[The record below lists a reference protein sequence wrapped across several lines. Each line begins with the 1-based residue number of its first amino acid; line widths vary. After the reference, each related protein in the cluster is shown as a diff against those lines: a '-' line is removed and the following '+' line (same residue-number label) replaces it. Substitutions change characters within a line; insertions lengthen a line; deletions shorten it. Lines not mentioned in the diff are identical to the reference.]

1 MKAKQKQLNSEPYSA
16 GLPGNFESRKA
27 TGHAMPQ
34 RNPREKSIL
43 ESHRKVSKNFVDYKP
58 YQIDL
63 KMRKLNDR
71 MREDESVR
79 LSSANF
85 YKISSAN
92 SDSFLVNTNNVSNSK
107 QRQMED
113 GS

>member
-1 MKAKQKQLNSEPYSA
+1 MSGEPYSA
-16 GLPGNFESRKA
+16 GLPSNFESRRV
-27 TGHAMPQ
+27 TGHGMPQ

-63 KMRKLNDR
+63 KIRKLNDR

-85 YKISSAN
+85 HKISSAN
-92 SDSFLVNTNNVSNSK
+92 SDSFLVNNTNNSNSK
-107 QRQMED
+107 QR
-113 GS
+113 